1 MLSLQ
6 FRMETEFRDDDL
18 DRLETDAAFNA
29 GYAKDLVKAYRK
41 RMQAIRAAIDER
53 DLRAVKG
60 NHFEKLQGDR
70 SHQHS
75 LRLNDKWRLIVEIKS
90 GNPKNTI
97 VVVGIEDYH

>member
-1 MLSLQ
+1 
-6 FRMETEFRDDDL
+6 METEFIDDDL
-18 DRLETDAAFNA
+18 DRLETDIAFTA
-29 GYAKDLVKAYRK
+29 DYAKDIVKAFRK

-60 NHFEKLQGDR
+60 NHFEKMRGNR
-70 SHQHS
+70 AHQHS

-97 VVVGIEDYH
+97 VIVGIEDYH